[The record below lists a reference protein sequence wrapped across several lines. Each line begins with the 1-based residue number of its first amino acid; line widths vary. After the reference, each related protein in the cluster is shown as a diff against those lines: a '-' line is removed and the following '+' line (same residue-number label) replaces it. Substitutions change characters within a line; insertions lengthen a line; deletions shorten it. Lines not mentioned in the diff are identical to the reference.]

1 MTTTRHLMLRAVAVT
16 VASALLSVPVVLASA
31 KDEQAFVIRDSR
43 VTESSGLARDT
54 RAKLYWTVN
63 DSGDQGTVYG
73 LTTSGDVRGIIGF
86 RARPVDVEAVAM
98 SGQRLY
104 VGDIGDNLRRRDMVT
119 VYWFDNPRADNRT
132 VPYRAYDFSYPDG
145 PHDAE
150 TLLVDDSGRL
160 YVVTKEAKGGIYVA
174 PREPSRQGVNKLRRV
189 GDAPA
194 FVTDGVFLPGGDR
207 IALRTYVS
215 VVMLDG
221 KTYRQVA
228 QAATPFQK
236 QGESV
241 AVSLDGKSLL
251 VGSEG
256 KRAPVLQVAI
266 PRSGGEAPAGAVK
279 PPASAKPT
287 PTPSA
292 TDPGAEEDSDV
303 EVEADPPAQ
312 RTGTILALS
321 LAGLVALIAGLVVV
335 GARSRS

>member
-1 MTTTRHLMLRAVAVT
+1 MTSTRHGLLRAGAVT
-16 VASALLSVPVVLASA
+16 VAIGMLSVSPMLASA
-31 KDEQAFVIRDSR
+31 KDEQAFEIRDSR

-54 RAKLYWTVN
+54 GAKLYWTVN
-63 DSGDQGTVYG
+63 DSGDQGTVFG
-73 LTTSGDVRGIIGF
+73 LTPSGDVRGIIGF
-86 RARPVDVEAVAM
+86 RARPTDVEAVAM
-98 SGQRLY
+98 SGRRLY
-104 VGDIGDNLRRRDMVT
+104 VADIGDNLRRRAGVT

-150 TLLVDDSGRL
+150 TLLVDGQGRL
-160 YVVTKEAKGGIYVA
+160 YVVTKEAKGGIYAA
-174 PREPSRQGVNKLRRV
+174 PRSPSRQRVNKLTRV
-189 GDAPA
+189 ADAPA

-221 KTYRQVA
+221 STYRTVA

-256 KRAPVLQVAI
+256 KRSPVLQVAI
-266 PRSGGEAPAGAVK
+266 PQGTGDAPTGASK
-279 PPASAKPT
+279 PPASASPSA
-287 PTPSA
+287 TPSA
-292 TDPGAEEDSDV
+292 AAEPEPEEPEDS
-303 EVEADPPAQ
+303 EPTAQ

-321 LAGLVALIAGLVVV
+321 LAGLVALIAGIVVV
-335 GARSRS
+335 GARSRP